1 MTHTTQ
7 LPLLTPPAGF
17 KAVLMPVAAA
27 LPAPAQA
34 ASLLEQ
40 WQSNVDTMAGMHA
53 DSVLHGLHG
62 VVVGLLLL
70 TLLLWFSQRRNIHL
84 LNLLMLTGLLIG
96 LIGLDGRAPPRLTA
110 EHGDLLQLIGFS
122 AFGAA
127 GAMLSRRFLELD
139 KHPGWTGKLMVGIA
153 LSFLLIPAAPV
164 LNPEL
169 PVLAPALALTVIL
182 AGTATAT
189 GLIGWRTGLGGVLAF
204 QAAWLLILVGSA
216 IAIAS
221 SLGALPVTHFT
232 SHALQL
238 TVTTAMIV
246 LAAALSC
253 ASRARDRLRLHTLD
267 HELAAQTHQLEAL
280 RQTEQM
286 LSHQIA
292 QRNHE
297 LDNANRLLRDTKL
310 QSGNSRIHR
319 DPLTGLANRLLLEER
334 VAHGIIR
341 SLRHNAKLAL
351 ILIDIDEFKSIN
363 EKFGREFG
371 DELLATIARR
381 LKGIARAEDTVA
393 RLGGDDFV
401 LLLEDVFDTDDI
413 NRTTAAINAELGKPF
428 KIREQKL
435 GISASIGHAFFPE
448 NGKDADN
455 LIKSADRMMYLA
467 KANGEVAGTSDA
479 RVASPVSD
487 RI

>member
-7 LPLLTPPAGF
+7 LPLLTPPTGF

-34 ASLLEQ
+34 ATLLEQ

-62 VVVGLLLL
+62 VVVGLVLL

-96 LIGLDGRAPPRLTA
+96 LVGLDGRGAPGLAA
-110 EHGDLLQLIGFS
+110 EHRDLLQLIGFS

-139 KHPGWTGKLMVGIA
+139 RHPGWADKLMLGIA
-153 LSFLLIPAAPV
+153 LSFLLIPAAPA
-164 LNPEL
+164 LKPEL
-169 PVLAPALALTVIL
+169 PVLAPALALTLVL
-182 AGTATAT
+182 AGTATTT

-204 QAAWLLILVGSA
+204 QTAWLLILAGSA

-221 SLGALPVTHFT
+221 SLGALPATLFT

-238 TVTTAMIV
+238 ALTTAMIA

-253 ASRARDRLRLHTLD
+253 ASRARERLRLYTLD
-267 HELAAQTHQLEAL
+267 RELAAQSHQLEAL
-280 RQTEQM
+280 HQTEQM

-297 LDNANRLLRDTKL
+297 LENANRLLRDTKL
-310 QSGNSRIHR
+310 QSGTKIHR

-334 VAHGIIR
+334 VAHGIVR

-351 ILIDIDEFKSIN
+351 ILVDIDGFKSIN
-363 EKFGREFG
+363 ERFGREFG

-393 RLGGDDFV
+393 RLGADDFV

-435 GISASIGHAFFPE
+435 DLSASIGHAFFPE

-467 KANGEVAGTSDA
+467 RSKDEVPGTNDTRGA
-479 RVASPVSD
+479 CPVSD
-487 RI
+487 HV